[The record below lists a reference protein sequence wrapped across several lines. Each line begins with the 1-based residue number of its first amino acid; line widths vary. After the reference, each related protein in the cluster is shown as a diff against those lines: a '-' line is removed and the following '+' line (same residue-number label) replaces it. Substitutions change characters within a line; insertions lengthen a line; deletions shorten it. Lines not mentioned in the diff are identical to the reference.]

1 VDARA
6 GLDPPAGAAIDL
18 AAYRRVEDT
27 MGADMPLLVVE
38 FLTST
43 ERLIDDMARGARD
56 NDPTTV
62 RRRAHTLR
70 SSAASLGALYLS
82 SLAAELDTEL
92 TAATAVDG
100 AAAVAAVAAV
110 AKLYVEFARVRA
122 ALQRIEPVAPA
133 SP

>member
-1 VDARA
+1 MGTQEKAAHVPGPDDSLIARLIHRA
-6 GLDPPAGAAIDL
+6 GFSDERDFVLRVVQPALVGMID
-18 AAYRRVEDT
+18 
-27 MGADMPLLVVE
+27 G
-38 FLTST
+38 
-43 ERLIDDMARGARD
+43 
-56 NDPTTV
+56 TV
-62 RRRAHTLR
+62 
-70 SSAASLGALYLS
+70 SSIAPIFAASLGALYLS